1 MSAPLYLAFSLFLA
15 IAIGISLFGYRRYVR
30 PAQVHARLGLPVVMG
45 SAVPLIAK
53 SGSDRAFGFLKT
65 LGQMMPSGKSG
76 KEIGQLLILAGY
88 RSEFGPQVFIGVR
101 VAAVAL
107 LFLGALVFPLGAD
120 PNPVLRWVVLAGGA
134 GIGWRIPG
142 IVLKK
147 KVTARQTRLRLSL
160 PDALDMIIISVEA
173 GLGIDQT
180 IQYVAVE
187 LRGGDHEDLSEELQL
202 IGMEMRAGLRRVEA
216 FKTFAERTGEEEIQK
231 LVAIFVQND
240 RFGTSLGETLR
251 NHSQDM
257 RIRRK
262 QQADERAAKV
272 GVKLVFPIFFFILP
286 AMMVVA
292 AGPGLLQIFKYLFPM
307 MRQIH

>member
-1 MSAPLYLAFSLFLA
+1 MMIAIAAAFGLFLS

-30 PAQVHARLGLPVVMG
+30 PAQVHARLGQPVVIG
-45 SAVPLIAK
+45 NAISSPPK
-53 SGSDRAFGFLKT
+53 SGSARVLELLKK
-65 LGQMMPSGKSG
+65 LGEFIPSGKPDEETG
-76 KEIGQLLILAGY
+76 HLLILAGY
-88 RSEFGPQVFIGVR
+88 RTEYAPQVFVGIR
-101 VAAVAL
+101 AAAVTL
-107 LFLGALVFPLGAD
+107 LFLGALLLPLGAT
-120 PNPVLRWVVLAGGA
+120 PNPALRWILLTGAAGM
-134 GIGWRIPG
+134 GWRVPG

-147 KVTARQTRLRLSL
+147 KVAARQERLRLSL
-160 PDALDMIIISVEA
+160 PDAMDLIIISVEA
-173 GLGIDQT
+173 GLGIDQA

-187 LRGGDHEDLSEELQL
+187 LRGGENEDLSEELQL
-202 IGMEMRAGLRRVEA
+202 IGMEMRAGLRRIDA

-231 LVAIFVQND
+231 LVAILIQND
-240 RFGTSLGETLR
+240 RFGNSLGETLR

-286 AMMVVA
+286 SMMIVA

-307 MRQIH
+307 MKQIH